1 MLRTKTL
8 CWPGVKLLYLNG
20 PVPLGLS
27 FWVHPSGAMYRKYQN
42 AASCSGKLPNGDFM
56 GTSTVKSSTFFS
68 PLTSTGLR
76 TSAPPSGF
84 FGLRIVRS
92 V

>member
-1 MLRTKTL
+1 
-8 CWPGVKLLYLNG
+8 
-20 PVPLGLS
+20 
-27 FWVHPSGAMYRKYQN
+27 MYRKYQN
-42 AASCSGKLPNGDFM
+42 AASCAGKLPNGDFM